1 MTGSS
6 PVAAPP
12 VRPSLLLRML
22 LIAVMVIYL
31 IGETALMP
39 FLPQL
44 FHRMYGI
51 NSPAA
56 TGQFLWI
63 CRIVGLIALPLWG
76 LAARRWPLHRL
87 VLIGLCCAAVFDA
100 CVGFAPN
107 YTGFTVLSAGAVA
120 ANAALLLAYP
130 AFVAEH
136 SRRAVE
142 RRRDGQHARL
152 VAVRS
157 MVVVFH
163 VAAVASTLVGGW
175 VSGLPD
181 PRLGVSAFA
190 VVDLLLAVLILRVL
204 RRLPVTRRRSTPAPM
219 NNVGVRRWW
228 LLLTQAALI
237 GVAFDFALAVPRVFF
252 VKYAAAFPGVS
263 PGSFVVTVLIF
274 LPSVTA
280 LLTLPATRRCY
291 RRLDRWMLPVAALV
305 CIAGF
310 VWEYAADGLFALIC
324 GRVLL
329 GLGLGLAQ
337 VAVEMTMFR
346 STGTAGP
353 AFTAVETVRSA
364 GLLLAPPV
372 AATAVTHEVALPY
385 LVAGAALACV
395 VVASLPKVPTPVSCP
410 TAEEPSAL
418 APTRAGRADAG

>member
-1 MTGSS
+1 
-6 PVAAPP
+6 
-12 VRPSLLLRML
+12 
-22 LIAVMVIYL
+22 MVIYL
-31 IGETALMP
+31 VGGTALMP

-63 CRIVGLIALPLWG
+63 CRIVGLLALPLWG

-100 CVGFAPN
+100 SVGFAPN
-107 YTGFTVLSAGAVA
+107 FETFTILSAGAIA

-136 SRRAVE
+136 SSGAVGKQ
-142 RRRDGQHARL
+142 RDAESARL

-163 VAAVASTLVGGW
+163 VSAVASALVGGM

-181 PRLGVSAFA
+181 PRLGISAFA
-190 VVDLLLAVLILRVL
+190 AIDVLLAILILRVL
-204 RRLPVTRRRSTPAPM
+204 RRLPVTRRKTEPAPVRD
-219 NNVGVRRWW
+219 VGVGRWW

-252 VKYAAAFPGVS
+252 VKYAAGFTGASMGSFGVS
-263 PGSFVVTVLIF
+263 VLIF
-274 LPSVTA
+274 LPSVAA
-280 LLTLPATRRCY
+280 LISLPATRRCY
-291 RRLDRWMLPVAALV
+291 RWLGRWMLPTAALV

-310 VWEYAADGLFALIC
+310 VWEYAAAGLPSLLC

-337 VAVEMTMFR
+337 VGVEMTIFR

-372 AATAVTHEVALPY
+372 AATAVSQDLALPY
-385 LVAGAALACV
+385 LVAAAALACV
-395 VVASLPKVPTPVSCP
+395 VVASLPKTTATTPSP
-410 TAEEPSAL
+410 TAKEPSAL
-418 APTRAGRADAG
+418 VPVHAGGNGG